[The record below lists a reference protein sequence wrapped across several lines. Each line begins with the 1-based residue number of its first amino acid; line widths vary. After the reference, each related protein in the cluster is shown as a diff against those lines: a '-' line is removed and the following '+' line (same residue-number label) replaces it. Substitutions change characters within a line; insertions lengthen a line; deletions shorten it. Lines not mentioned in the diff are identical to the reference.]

1 MAKDI
6 ARKCSQ
12 KPLDHANN
20 SAMDTPK
27 LASKGQAE
35 GKKRAE
41 ATGDLIGNKMADKLT
56 VMSKNFFETVTN
68 GHDKEIPKKGYI
80 SRKQMQEITND

>member
-1 MAKDI
+1 MAKNI

-35 GKKRAE
+35 EKKRAE
-41 ATGDLIGNKMADKLT
+41 ATGYLIGNKMADKIT
-56 VMSKNFFETVTN
+56 VMSKIFSKQLQM
-68 GHDKEIPKKGYI
+68 GMIKKYL
-80 SRKQMQEITND
+80 KNDTYL